1 MATQTVSVPVTGMHC
16 ASCALLI
23 QKTVKKMPGVEA
35 SEVNYGTEQ
44 LRLSFDP
51 ERLELSA
58 LDAKVRALGYGLIL
72 PESPPAQAKADA
84 EGVAA
89 RPVADSRT
97 AQEDAKAREI
107 QTLRAKSHFTF
118 PIALWSFAAMGWESL
133 YRAQLVPWP
142 LPLPMGLFNLFSF
155 ALATVVLFWAGKQFL
170 EGVGRFLARGHA
182 NMDTLVGIGTLT
194 AWAYSTFKLFFPRT
208 AAAIGLPLYSFF
220 DVTIVVTGFIL
231 LGKYLEAR
239 SKLKTGAAI
248 KALLNLQAKTAL
260 VERDGAEREIPVEQV
275 RKGDIVHVK
284 PGSYVP
290 VDGVVIEGVSDVD
303 ESMITGESM
312 PVAKEDGSAV
322 TGGTL
327 NGRGF
332 LKVRALR
339 IGQESFLAGI
349 IRLVEEAQGS
359 KAPIQGLADRV
370 AGVFV
375 PVVLV
380 IAAATL
386 AVWLAVGVPSLGF
399 TAALGFGL
407 TCAMGVL
414 VIACPCALGLATPT
428 AVVVG
433 VGRGAQKGIL
443 VKDAEAL
450 ELLSRV
456 DTIVFDKTGTL
467 TRGRPEVLRVQA
479 FGGAEEREVLEV
491 AAALEKASEH
501 PLASAVLRRAEEA
514 GVTVAVAEGASI
526 REGRGIVGTVGGRAV
541 WAGSLRLAEE
551 AGTPLPPEAVRWAE
565 EGYTLIAVGR
575 EERVI
580 GLLGLRDPLKPGAA
594 EAVARLAARGL
605 KPLLITGDNAATA
618 RALAAEVGISE
629 VMAEV
634 LPGDKA
640 ARVKE
645 LQAAGR
651 KVAMVG
657 DGVNDAP
664 ALAQADVG
672 VAMATG
678 TDAAIQSAS
687 LTLLG
692 GDVARLPQALRLS
705 RRTMATIKQN
715 LFWAFIYN
723 VIGIPLAAGLLYP
736 WTGWLLNPVFAGA
749 AMALSS
755 VSVVSNSLRLRALRL

>member
-1 MATQTVSVPVTGMHC
+1 M
-16 ASCALLI
+16 
-23 QKTVKKMPGVEA
+23 
-35 SEVNYGTEQ
+35 
-44 LRLSFDP
+44 R
-51 ERLELSA
+51 
-58 LDAKVRALGYGLIL
+58 AKVR
-72 PESPPAQAKADA
+72 
-84 EGVAA
+84 
-89 RPVADSRT
+89 
-97 AQEDAKAREI
+97 
-107 QTLRAKSHFTF
+107 FTF
-118 PIALWSFAAMGWESL
+118 PLSLVIFAAMAWQSL
-133 YRAQLVPWP
+133 HEAGAIAAPFLVP
-142 LPLPMGLFNLFSF
+142 MVLFNKLSF
-155 ALATVVLFWAGKQFL
+155 GFATVVLFWAGRQFL
-170 EGVGRFLARGHA
+170 DGAVRFVRRGHA
-182 NMDTLVGIGTLT
+182 NMDTLVGIGTVT
-194 AWAYSTFKLFFPRT
+194 AWAYSTFLLFFPE
-208 AAAIGLPLYSFF
+208 AAEAGGLPMHSFF

-239 SKLKTGAAI
+239 SKVKTGAAI

-260 VERDGAEREIPVEQV
+260 VERDGAEIELPVESV
-275 RKGDIVHVK
+275 RKGDVVHVK
-284 PGSYVP
+284 PGTYVP
-290 VDGVVIEGVSDVD
+290 VDGVVIEGVSDLD

-312 PVAKEDGSAV
+312 PVAKANGSAV

-339 IGQESFLAGI
+339 IGGESFLAGI
-349 IRLVEEAQGS
+349 IRMVEEAQGS

-380 IAAATL
+380 IAAVTFA
-386 AVWLAVGVPSLGF
+386 AWLAIGIGTLGF
-399 TAALGFGL
+399 STALGYGL
-407 TCAMGVL
+407 TCAMAVL

-450 ELLSRV
+450 ELLSSI

-467 TRGRPEVLRVQA
+467 TLGRPEVVRLAV
-479 FGGAEEREVLEV
+479 FGGVTPREALAV

-501 PLASAVLRRAEEA
+501 PLASAVLRKAEDEGVAIEA
-514 GVTVAVAEGASI
+514 AVGVAI
-526 REGRGIVGTVGGRAV
+526 REGRGIAGTVAGCAA
-541 WAGSLRLAEE
+541 WAGSARMASE
-551 AGTPLPPEAVRWAE
+551 AGASLPPEAEKWAE
-565 EGYTLIAVGR
+565 EGLTLIVVGR
-575 EERVI
+575 ERQVI
-580 GLLGLRDPLKPGAA
+580 ALLGIRDPLKPGAA
-594 EAVARLAARGL
+594 EAVSKLKASGLA
-605 KPLLITGDNAATA
+605 PLLITGDNAATA
-618 RALAAEVGISE
+618 RALAAEVGIVE
-629 VMAEV
+629 VLAEV

-651 KVAMVG
+651 RVAMVG

-672 VAMATG
+672 IAMATG

-692 GDVARLPQALRLS
+692 GDVARLPRALRLS
-705 RRTMATIKQN
+705 RRTMRTIRQN

-723 VIGIPLAAGLLYP
+723 VIGIPLAAGLFYP

-755 VSVVSNSLRLRALRL
+755 VSVVSNSLRLRAARL

>member
-1 MATQTVSVPVTGMHC
+1 MPTQTVTLPVTGMHC
-16 ASCALLI
+16 ASCALLV
-23 QKTVKKMPGVEA
+23 QKTVRKMPGVQA

-44 LRLSFDP
+44 LRLTFDP
-51 ERLELSA
+51 ALVALPA
-58 LDAKVRALGYGLIL
+58 LDARVRDLGYGLIL
-72 PESPPAQAKADA
+72 PEEAPAAGKAEASAAAPPAASAAK
-84 EGVAA
+84 
-89 RPVADSRT
+89 
-97 AQEDAKAREI
+97 AQEDAKAKEI
-107 QTLRAKSHFTF
+107 EALRAKSHFTF
-118 PIALWSFAAMGWESL
+118 PLALWTFAAMGWESL
-133 YRAQLVPWP
+133 YRAQVIPWP
-142 LPLPMGLFNLFSF
+142 FFLPMGLFNVFNF
-155 ALATVVLFWAGKQFL
+155 AIATIVLFWAGRQFL
-170 EGVGRFLARGHA
+170 DGAARFFTRGYA

-194 AWAYSTFKLFFPRT
+194 AWAWSTFQLFFPKT
-208 AAAIGLPLYSFF
+208 ASAAGLPLYSFY

-239 SKLKTGAAI
+239 SKVKTGAAI

-260 VERDGAEREIPVEQV
+260 VERDGVESEIPVEQV
-275 RKGDIVHVK
+275 RKGDVVHVK
-284 PGSYVP
+284 PGSYVA
-290 VDGVVIEGVSDVD
+290 VDGVVFEGTSHID

-312 PVAKEDGSAV
+312 PVAKEPGAAV

-349 IRLVEEAQGS
+349 IRMVEEAQGS

-375 PVVLV
+375 PTVLV
-380 IAAATL
+380 IAALTFVA
-386 AVWLAVGVPSLGF
+386 WLAVGIPSLGF
-399 TAALGFGL
+399 SSALGFGL
-407 TCAMGVL
+407 TCAMAVL

-450 ELLSRV
+450 ELLSTVRTV
-456 DTIVFDKTGTL
+456 VFDKTGTL
-467 TRGRPEVLRVQA
+467 TLGRPEVLRVKGI
-479 FGGAEEREVLEV
+479 GGADEREALSV

-501 PLASAVLRRAEEA
+501 PLASAVLRKAEEQEVA
-514 GVTVAVAEGASI
+514 IEAASGVSI
-526 REGRGIVGTVGGRAV
+526 LEGRGIAGTVAGSPA
-541 WAGSLRLAEE
+541 WAGSPRLAEE
-551 AGTPLPPEAVRWAE
+551 SGAALPPETARWAE
-565 EGYTLIAVGR
+565 EGHTLIVVGR
-575 EERVI
+575 GARVI
-580 GLLGLRDPLKPGAA
+580 GLLGVRDPLKPGAA
-594 EAVARLAARGL
+594 DAVARLKARGIES
-605 KPLLITGDNAATA
+605 LLITGDNAATA
-618 RALAAEVGISE
+618 RALAAEVGIDE

-645 LQAAGR
+645 LQASGR

-672 VAMATG
+672 IAMATG

-687 LTLLG
+687 VTLLG

-723 VIGIPLAAGLLYP
+723 VIGIPLAAGLFYP

-755 VSVVSNSLRLRALRL
+755 VSVVSNSLRLRAVRL

>member
-1 MATQTVSVPVTGMHC
+1 MSTQTVTLPVTGMHC

-23 QKTVKKMPGVEA
+23 QKTVKKIPGVQA
-35 SEVNYGTEQ
+35 SDVNYGTEQ
-44 LRLSFDP
+44 MRLTFDP
-51 ERLELSA
+51 QLVELPA
-58 LDAKVRALGYGLIL
+58 LDARVRDLGYGLIL
-72 PESPPAQAKADA
+72 PEEPAPEATA
-84 EGVAA
+84 VAPA
-89 RPVADSRT
+89 TAAPAASAVR
-97 AQEDAKAREI
+97 AQEEAKAREI
-107 QTLRAKSHFTF
+107 QALRAKSAFTF
-118 PIALWSFAAMGWESL
+118 PLALWTFAAMGWDSL

-142 LPLPMGLFNLFSF
+142 FFLPMGLFNLFSF
-155 ALATVVLFWAGKQFL
+155 AVATVVLFWAGRQFL
-170 EGVGRFLARGHA
+170 DGAARFFARGHA
-182 NMDTLVGIGTLT
+182 NMDTLVGIGTST
-194 AWAYSTFKLFFPRT
+194 AWAWSTFQLFFPKT
-208 AAAIGLPLYSFF
+208 ALAAGLPLYSFF

-239 SKLKTGAAI
+239 SKVRTGAAI
-248 KALLNLQAKTAL
+248 KALLNLQAKTAF
-260 VERDGAEREIPVEQV
+260 VERDGIESEIPVEQV
-275 RKGDIVHVK
+275 RKGDVVHVK

-290 VDGVVIEGVSDVD
+290 VDGVVFEGVSDID

-312 PVAKEDGSAV
+312 PVAKEPGAAV

-349 IRLVEEAQGS
+349 IRMVEEAQGS
-359 KAPIQGLADRV
+359 KAPIQGVADRV

-375 PVVLV
+375 PVVLA
-380 IAAATL
+380 IAALTL
-386 AVWLAVGVPSLGF
+386 VAWLALGIPALGF
-399 TAALGFGL
+399 SSALGFGL
-407 TCAMGVL
+407 TCAMAVL

-450 ELLSRV
+450 EMLSSVRTV
-456 DTIVFDKTGTL
+456 VFDKTGTL
-467 TRGRPEVLRVQA
+467 TVGRPEVLRVA
-479 FGGAEEREVLEV
+479 ALGGFDEREALGV

-501 PLASAVLRRAEEA
+501 PLASAVLRKAEA
-514 GVTVAVAEGASI
+514 DSIAVETPADVSI
-526 REGRGIVGTVGGRAV
+526 REGRGIVGIVGGAPA
-541 WAGSLRLAEE
+541 WAGSPRMAEE
-551 AGTPLPPEAVRWAE
+551 AGAGLPPEAQRWAE
-565 EGYTLIAVGR
+565 EGCTLIVVGR
-575 EERVI
+575 DRQVI
-580 GLLGLRDPLKPGAA
+580 GLLGVRDPLKPGAA
-594 EAVARLAARGL
+594 EAVERLKAQGIE
-605 KPLLITGDNAATA
+605 PLLITGDNAATA

-645 LQAAGR
+645 LQAGGR
-651 KVAMVG
+651 RVAMVG

-672 VAMATG
+672 IAMATG

-692 GDVARLPQALRLS
+692 GEVARLPQAMRLA
-705 RRTMATIKQN
+705 RRTMATIRQN
-715 LFWAFIYN
+715 LFWAFVYN
-723 VIGIPLAAGLLYP
+723 VIGIPLAAGLFYP

-755 VSVVSNSLRLRALRL
+755 VSVVSNSLRLRAVRL